1 MASKAKQRGLTLM
14 GFMMV
19 LFVIGIFAFV
29 GFKLF
34 PVYTEYYSVVSD
46 MKGLA
51 AEPGISQT
59 EPTVVRDRLF
69 RRFYISYVT
78 SVKAENVK
86 ITRDKGY
93 NLRVTYEVRRPLA
106 YNLDFVAKFDKTVD
120 LTRAG
125 VD

>member
-1 MASKAKQRGLTLM
+1 MAGGNMASKARQQGLTLM
-14 GFMMV
+14 GFLMV
-19 LFVIGIFAFV
+19 LFVVGIFAFV

-34 PVYTEYYSVVSD
+34 PVYMEYYSVVSD
-46 MKGLA
+46 MRGVA
-51 AEPGISQT
+51 AEPGIAQA
-59 EPTVVRDRLF
+59 EPNTVRDKLF

-106 YNLDFVAKFDKTVD
+106 Y
-120 LTRAG
+120 
-125 VD
+125 

>member
-1 MASKAKQRGLTLM
+1 MASKTKQQGLTLL

-34 PVYTEYYSVVSD
+34 PVYTEYYSVVAD
-46 MKGLA
+46 MKGVA
-51 AEPGISQT
+51 AEPGIAQT
-59 EPTVVRDRLF
+59 DPVMVRDKLF

-78 SVKAENVK
+78 SVKPENVK
-86 ITRDKGY
+86 IKRDKGY
-93 NLRVTYEVRRPLA
+93 NLTVTYEVRKPLI